1 MRLQLAS
8 ASIDDLA
15 IHDVTRLNDPTFPY
29 QLRSAK
35 RTIAPRRVEQLRT
48 NRHGINDYTKPWF
61 GAQTVDIAG
70 YVWAPTDLA
79 VEDAYDALTQRL
91 TGEGTHVFKFRRLG
105 RSEDEQITFT
115 LGAAPEDDGA
125 KGYSRTVKWAASLV
139 GADPRVY
146 TAALKGGS
154 YDPTASLSGGGTAM
168 PMVFPLTFTTT
179 TATEL
184 FVTNSGNAKT
194 PPTFTI
200 KGPVASP
207 IIDNDTTGESLL
219 INYTL
224 GSSDTIVVDMGARSL
239 TLNGALR
246 RDLVIVAGTTWFS
259 LTPGLN
265 ALRLR
270 GSGMSAAVTSL
281 AVSYRDARN

>member
-1 MRLQLAS
+1 MRLQLAT
-8 ASIDDLA
+8 AAIDDLP
-15 IHDVTRLNDPTFPY
+15 IHDITRLNDPTFPY

-61 GAQTVDIAG
+61 GAQTIDIAG
-70 YVWAPTDLA
+70 YCDAGTDSA
-79 VEDAYDALTQRL
+79 TEDAYDALTQRL
-91 TGEGTHVFKFRRLG
+91 TGEGAHVFKFRRLG

-115 LGAAPEDDGA
+115 LGAAPDDAGA
-125 KGYSRTVKWAASLV
+125 KGYSRTIKWAASLI

-154 YDPTASLSGGGTAM
+154 YDPTASLSGGGVAM
-168 PMVFPLTFTTT
+168 PLVFPLTFSTT

-200 KGPVASP
+200 RGPVAAP
-207 IIDNDTTGESLL
+207 IIDNDTTGESFY

-224 GSSDTIVVDMGARSL
+224 GASDTIVVDMGARTV

-246 RDLVIVAGTTWFS
+246 RDLVIVAGTTWFG
-259 LTPGLN
+259 LAPGVN

-270 GSGMSAAVTSL
+270 GTGMAAAVTSL
-281 AVSYRDARN
+281 TVSYRDARN

>member
-1 MRLQLAS
+1 MRLQLSS
-8 ASIDDLA
+8 AYIDDLQ
-15 IHDVTRLNDPTFPY
+15 IHDITRLNDPAFPY

-35 RTIAPRRVEQLRT
+35 RTIAPRRVEQTRT

-61 GAQTVDIAG
+61 GAQTIDIAG
-70 YVWAPTDLA
+70 YVWAPTDLG

-91 TGEGTHVFKFRRLG
+91 TGEGVHVFKFRRLG
-105 RSEDEQITFT
+105 RGDDEQVSFT
-115 LGAAPEDDGA
+115 LGGGPEDPGE
-125 KGYSRTVKWAASLV
+125 KGYSRTVKYAATLV

-146 TAALKGGS
+146 SSSLKGSS
-154 YDPTASLSGGGTAM
+154 YDPTASLSGGGVAM
-168 PMVFPLTFTTT
+168 PMTFPLTFSTT

-194 PPTFTI
+194 PPVFTI
-200 KGPVASP
+200 KGPVAAP
-207 IIDNDTTGESLL
+207 IIDNDTTGESFY

-224 GSSDTIVVDMGARSL
+224 GSSDTVIVDMGARTL

-259 LTPGLN
+259 MVPGLN

-270 GSGMSAAVTSL
+270 GTGMSAAVTSL

>member
-8 ASIDDLA
+8 AAIDDLA
-15 IHDVTRLNDPTFPY
+15 IHDVTRINDPTFPY

-35 RTIAPRRVEQLRT
+35 RTIVPRRVEQTRT

-61 GAQTVDIAG
+61 GAQTIDIAG
-70 YVWAPTDLA
+70 YVWAPTDLGA
-79 VEDAYDALTQRL
+79 EDAYDALTQRL

-105 RSEDEQITFT
+105 RAEDEQAIVT
-115 LGAAPEDDGA
+115 LGAIDDPEA
-125 KGYSRTVKWAASLV
+125 KGYSRTIKYAATLI

-154 YDPTASLSGGGTAM
+154 YDPTVSLSGGGVAM
-168 PMVFPLTFTTT
+168 PLTFPLTFSTT

-184 FVTNSGNAKT
+184 FVTNAGNAKT

-200 KGPVASP
+200 KGPVAAP
-207 IIDNDTTGESLL
+207 IIDNDTTGESFY

-224 GSSDTIVVDMGARSL
+224 GASDTIVVDMGARTL

-246 RDLVIVAGTTWFS
+246 RDLVIVSGTTWFS
-259 LTPGLN
+259 LVPGQN

-270 GSGMSAAVTSL
+270 GTGMAAGVTSL
-281 AVSYRDARN
+281 AVRYRDARN